1 MKAMQQNLLKHVLR
15 RGDVACGIFV
25 TEFLSPGLCRIV
37 ANANLDFI
45 VLDMEHGGIGIDE
58 VKQQIAFARGT
69 GVTAIVRVPI
79 LQRHLVATVLD
90 AGAMGIIAPMIES
103 RAQAEQLAAWCR
115 YRPDGVRGI
124 GFGVAHDGYGLGEI
138 APRTKVANENLL
150 AIPLIESL
158 AGIAAVDSIL
168 SVDGIDMAWMG
179 HFDLTDSMSITG
191 QFDHPD
197 FVAALDRFLAACNR
211 YEKPAGIIAT
221 SLEGARQ
228 RLQQGFRCLSYGS
241 DVSVFQEAL
250 SDAIE
255 CVRKGAV

>member
-1 MKAMQQNLLKHVLR
+1 MKAMQQNLLKQVLL
-15 RGDVACGIFV
+15 RGDVAWGIFI

-45 VLDMEHGGIGIDE
+45 VLDMEHGGFGIDE

-69 GVTAIVRVPI
+69 SVTAIVRVPI

-115 YRPDGVRGI
+115 YRPDGTRGI

-138 APRTKVANENLL
+138 APRMKVANENML

-179 HFDLTDSMSITG
+179 HFDLTDSMGIIE
-191 QFDHPD
+191 QFDCLD

-211 YEKPAGIIAT
+211 YEKPAGIMT
-221 SLEGARQ
+221 NSLEGARQ

-241 DVSVFQEAL
+241 DVSVFQRAL
-250 SDAIE
+250 SNVTE
-255 CVRKGAV
+255 CARKGAI